1 MNLRRHKG
9 ITLVELMIVVA
20 VVALLLSLAVPSY
33 TGFVLRSN
41 RSEAINEVLDLAAC
55 QERIYLRLN
64 QYDVNRCEASALST
78 NGLYQLGMTTSNANQ
93 NYTITATPQGGQ
105 TNDTCGNLTLTDQG
119 VRDVSATSDTTKI
132 ANCWKG
138 RGI

>member
-1 MNLRRHKG
+1 MNLRRHRG

-20 VVALLLSLAVPSY
+20 VVALILSLAVPSY
-33 TGFVLRSN
+33 TEFVLRSN

-55 QERIYLRLN
+55 QERIYIKLN
-64 QYDVNRCEASALST
+64 QYDTNRCGASALST

-93 NYTITATPQGGQ
+93 NYTITATPQGNQ
-105 TNDTCGNLTLTDQG
+105 TNDSCGNLTLTDQG
-119 VRDVSATSDTTKI
+119 VRDVSVTGDTNKI
-132 ANCWKG
+132 ADCWKG